1 MVTQEEYVLFCISG
15 ETTGGG
21 GAGDIFLRDEG
32 KSGMGKGSCG
42 GTSDGG

>member
-1 MVTQEEYVLFCISG
+1 MICFAHQQRCG
-15 ETTGGG
+15 ETGGG